1 VSDVPSTQALE
12 ERLLVFGKELSEK
25 PDSVPSGAKRDEV
38 RMAKANRERL
48 AVAHHN
54 VVMREEAEKAV
65 DVRQNMERL
74 KELRLAKQ
82 EQEARTEIS
91 RANQRPATS

>member
-1 VSDVPSTQALE
+1 MTDQ
-12 ERLLVFGKELSEK
+12 ERYLRRS
-25 PDSVPSGAKRDEV
+25 
-38 RMAKANRERL
+38 AKANRERL
-48 AVAHHN
+48 AVAHRD
-54 VVMREEAEKAV
+54 VIMEEEARKAV

-91 RANQRPATS
+91 KASHHPASKRRSR